1 MLWLCCVLGKHL
13 PVSRSVCFTCLSN
26 ELSILSSPEVVALQH
41 GDRCASERRRC
52 WCWSILVVYITTLP
66 APSRSPQPQHPA
78 AGSHAK
84 PPPPPAP
91 PPRRG
96 DGGAHGVA
104 VLGVRVRAG
113 RPRGVAAVLPAVA
126 AAAGAGAGPRVQA
139 DPRRE
144 GAAAGEQRG
153 RGAAARGG
161 RLRVV
166 VRGAARRVGHGARG
180 AVRRRLPG
188 RHRVPAGHRHRRVA
202 QRHALGARRTG
213 TCRAV
218 PCVLLGA
225 SFGLALPPPATNAP
239 VGCAS
244 HCVSVSVCAR
254 PLLASG
260 VGVLRRACLV
270 AMVAE
275 AWPWQLGG
283 LGSRA
288 VRLMIALNCCGGYC
302 HGTVGS
308 KSTGNCFCARAGI
321 FAFCEARWSLM
332 GSWRPDPIAVV
343 KEGS

>member
-1 MLWLCCVLGKHL
+1 MCIRAPPLLVLEYT
-13 PVSRSVCFTCLSN
+13 S
-26 ELSILSSPEVVALQH
+26 SI
-41 GDRCASERRRC
+41 
-52 WCWSILVVYITTLP
+52 VYITTLP
-66 APSRSPQPQHPA
+66 APSRSPQPHHPA
-78 AGSHAK
+78 AGSHAT
-84 PPPPPAP
+84 PPPPPAAP
-91 PPRRG
+91 PPRPRRG

-104 VLGVRVRAG
+104 VVCARGVRVRAG
-113 RPRGVAAVLPAVA
+113 GARDVAAVLPAVA
-126 AAAGAGAGPRVQA
+126 AAAGAGAGPGVQA

-218 PCVLLGA
+218 LLGA
-225 SFGLALPPPATNAP
+225 SFGLALPPPATPNAP

-254 PLLASG
+254 SLWASG

-275 AWPWQLGG
+275 AVGG
-283 LGSRA
+283 LGFPCSA
-288 VRLMIALNCCGGYC
+288 VRLIALNCCGGYC

-308 KSTGNCFCARAGI
+308 KSSGNCFCARGRAGI
-321 FAFCEARWSLM
+321 FSFCEASEM
-332 GSWRPDPIAVV
+332 VMATVV